1 LARFEI
7 SISLA
12 DGFDYLEFYML
23 ISQSRQVQVPSTTQP
38 ENIRV
43 AWLFPSLEFAN
54 YWHPVFH
61 EFTQHYPQT
70 TVYTGL
76 WPGFTP
82 RLANQFR
89 VKVVGKMRFICLK
102 PNRTGYGQGFILAS
116 PKILIELLRDR
127 PQLIFTS
134 GFSLWTMIA
143 LVLKIFIGWRVIIA
157 YEGSS
162 PGVDYRGQSWRLLLR
177 RTMVRMADHVITNSQ
192 SGKNYLQQVLQV
204 PPRQIL
210 ARPYQ
215 VPDVQTLLPQMTQ
228 SAIAAESQSQVVQSQ
243 ATQSQSDVMT
253 FLFTG
258 QIIPR
263 KGLHFLLEACRI
275 LKQQGYENYRLLIA
289 GDGENREALQAVCEQ
304 YAISPCVTWLGWVA
318 YEQLGQ
324 HFQAAN
330 VFILPTL
337 EDTWGMVILE
347 AMALGKPVFCS
358 QYAGASELIRNGKNG
373 QIFDP
378 YDPETIATSMR
389 WAIDHP
395 AAVTAMGQCAQ
406 DLISQHTP
414 QSVAL
419 FLRDFVAETMEQP

>member
-1 LARFEI
+1 
-7 SISLA
+7 
-12 DGFDYLEFYML
+12 ML
-23 ISQSRQVQVPSTTQP
+23 ISQSRQIQVSSATHPQ
-38 ENIRV
+38 NIRV

-70 TVYTGL
+70 IVYTGL

-82 RLANQFR
+82 RLTNQFR

-116 PKILIELLRDR
+116 PKILVELLRDR
-127 PQLIFTS
+127 PHLIFAS

-162 PGVDYRGQSWRLLLR
+162 PGVDYQGQSWRLWLR
-177 RTMVRMADHVITNSQ
+177 QTMARMADHFITNSQ
-192 SGKNYLQQVLQV
+192 AGKSYLQQVLQV
-204 PPRQIL
+204 PSQRIL
-210 ARPYQ
+210 AQPYQ
-215 VPDVQTLLPQMTQ
+215 VPDVQTLLPKMTQ
-228 SAIAAESQSQVVQSQ
+228 SAIGTE
-243 ATQSQSDVMT
+243 TQSQSDMMT

-263 KGLHFLLEACRI
+263 KGLHLLLEACRI

-358 QYAGASELIRNGKNG
+358 QYAGASELVLNGKNG

-378 YDPETIATSMR
+378 YDPETIAASMR

-395 AAVTAMGQCAQ
+395 AAVTQMGQCAQ
-406 DLISQHTP
+406 DLISRHTP

-419 FLRDFVAETMEQP
+419 FLRDVVTETMEQ